1 MKKLAET
8 ISEKRTM
15 NITQSILKNELEAI
29 TDEVSKELA
38 NNDKLNQK
46 MENEVLK
53 MRKKK
58 ENNY

>member
-58 ENNY
+58 VNNY